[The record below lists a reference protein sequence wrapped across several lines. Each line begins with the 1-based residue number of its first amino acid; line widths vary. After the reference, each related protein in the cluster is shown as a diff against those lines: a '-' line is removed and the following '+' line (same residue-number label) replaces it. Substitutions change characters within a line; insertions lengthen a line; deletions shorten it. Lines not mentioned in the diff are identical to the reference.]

1 MVRFQVN
8 LEMDL
13 GMDLRCLSVDLADF
27 FSLGIENLEKKSE
40 PVLSRSEADEI
51 WQKVR
56 KVKEGSNNF
65 RWREQSKRANVII
78 KN

>member
-1 MVRFQVN
+1 MLRFRAN

-13 GMDLRCLSVDLADF
+13 GMDLGCLSIDLADF
-27 FSLGIENLEKKSE
+27 FLLGIENLEKKSE
-40 PVLSRSEADEI
+40 PVRSHNEADEI

-65 RWREQSKRANVII
+65 RWREQSKRAHQII